1 MPEPMSSSASSVS
14 TMDSK
19 KLERPWRF
27 SDKTMEVAAARSI
40 YLKIF
45 MGGAF
50 MTIVTIFAVFSIFWG
65 SLWKIPA
72 HNLHGWVVDFDE
84 GTIGQGVAQAL
95 GAQPAGSRITWT
107 VVPASQFPGGPP
119 QLGRDVLEEHTWVA
133 VAINPGATARLT
145 ASISSPNSSYDGTEA
160 ITVYATEARNENAFR
175 GLIRP
180 SVQAT
185 LEVVSRAIAI
195 QTARRVATAQN
206 LGQLLTTSPQTVT
219 APVGYRIQNMAPFD
233 QPVASA
239 VTFVGLLYQL
249 ILSFFIVMIGLSA
262 REVSG
267 FERSLSTWS
276 LIKLRLVSSFA
287 AYFVIALFYSLLSLA
302 FQLNVSRKFGH
313 SGFLIF
319 WMLNYAGMLA
329 VGLALESL
337 LTLLTTRGIPFFM
350 LTWIITNVSV
360 CVYPIEVM
368 PHIFRYGHAAPFYN
382 VSRAMRAIIFSTK
395 NVVGQTFGILAAWI
409 AISCITLP
417 LIQIA
422 IRRRQAKG
430 TTNPKASTPEVV
442 HPSNEKNPA

>member
-1 MPEPMSSSASSVS
+1 MPEPISSSSSSVS
-14 TMDSK
+14 TMEEK
-19 KLERPWRF
+19 PWRF

-50 MTIVTIFAVFSIFWG
+50 MTILTIFAVFSIFWG

-95 GAQPAGSRITWT
+95 ASQPAGSRITWT
-107 VVPASQFPGGPP
+107 VVPASQFLNGPSEV
-119 QLGRDVLEEHTWVA
+119 GRDVLEEHTWVA
-133 VAINPGATARLT
+133 VTINPGTTARLT

-160 ITVYATEARNENAFR
+160 ITIYATEARNENAFR
-175 GLIRP
+175 SLIRP

-185 LEVVSRAIAI
+185 LEAISRAIAI
-195 QTARRVATAQN
+195 QTAERVATAQN

-267 FERSLSTWS
+267 LEKSLSTWS

-287 AYFVIALFYSLLSLA
+287 AYFIMALFYSLLSLA

-337 LTLLTTRGIPFFM
+337 STLLTTRGIPFFM

-360 CVYPIEVM
+360 CVFPIEVM
-368 PHIFRYGHAAPFYN
+368 PNIFRYGHAAPFYN
-382 VSRAMRAIIFSTK
+382 VSRAMRTIIFSTK
-395 NVVGQTFGILAAWI
+395 NVVGQTFGILAVWI
-409 AISCITLP
+409 VISCITLP
-417 LIQIA
+417 LIQIVV
-422 IRRRQAKG
+422 RRRQAK
-430 TTNPKASTPEVV
+430 TAAKPEASAQDIAQPN
-442 HPSNEKNPA
+442 NEKNPA